1 MELGNCQTWKGNVQL
16 MYIPTYKSYYE
27 YIRPYLKSSFLNQIL
42 RFHSGTCTETRSL
55 AADTSWPL
63 DQGRLDRKKIRTRTK
78 RNHRPWSGGNRDLL
92 PAELWSI
99 LYRLYTFFIHDI
111 LSGHGDYALIKL
123 ERVEVK
129 KVWSPIVLKVQ
140 FRKLYRWR

>member
-1 MELGNCQTWKGNVQL
+1 

-63 DQGRLDRKKIRTRTK
+63 DPDPDQKKSQTVIGREPGPAPRRT
-78 RNHRPWSGGNRDLL
+78 LV
-92 PAELWSI
+92 
-99 LYRLYTFFIHDI
+99 YT
-111 LSGHGDYALIKL
+111 
-123 ERVEVK
+123 V
-129 KVWSPIVLKVQ
+129 
-140 FRKLYRWR
+140 